1 VASLDFAH
9 IADDET
15 RALVGERTD
24 ENYEDYRNEREKATL
39 RRTGKTETQVEL
51 SLGVVTRNVGPCDP
65 IARHWR
71 LSGHRDAA
79 DVGRPFSC
87 PIARMLLSLSSQRV
101 AFLATCAVLAAET
114 ACATQTQIV
123 ASNPAM
129 SLAPTCT
136 DAVAAYPDRDHVP
149 YDYYEVALV
158 TAEGNSVYTGNGDL
172 LKGMRSKAASV
183 GANGLV
189 INSLG
194 ATHATVKVIGAAVGS
209 GDAERKGKAIAIWM
223 PSDTARVREAC
234 GK

>member
-1 VASLDFAH
+1 
-9 IADDET
+9 
-15 RALVGERTD
+15 
-24 ENYEDYRNEREKATL
+24 
-39 RRTGKTETQVEL
+39 
-51 SLGVVTRNVGPCDP
+51 
-65 IARHWR
+65 
-71 LSGHRDAA
+71 
-79 DVGRPFSC
+79 
-87 PIARMLLSLSSQRV
+87 MLLSLLSQRV
-101 AFLATCAVLAAET
+101 AMLATCAVLAET
-114 ACATQTQIV
+114 ACATQTRIV
-123 ASNPAM
+123 ATNPAM

-172 LKGMRSKAASV
+172 LKAMRSKAASV
-183 GANGLV
+183 GANGLI